1 MLTTQVAARS
11 KDVTFIVNSSGFM
24 GPLWQTILYQ
34 GAAQLRAR
42 GSTEREIEEAAAFN
56 KLWMR
61 VAQTGEDYELFLKQR
76 ETVISEN
83 KPWLFWWSRSFGS
96 LEQMRWDWNHIL
108 AFSPLPALKHVAC
121 PTLGVCGKLDQSTDA
136 PDAAN
141 SMREVLSVA
150 GNRDVTVK
158 VFPNANHSLAE
169 MPSGARMA
177 PGVFET
183 LGSWLRR
190 RALG

>member
-1 MLTTQVAARS
+1 
-11 KDVTFIVNSSGFM
+11 
-24 GPLWQTILYQ
+24 
-34 GAAQLRAR
+34 
-42 GSTEREIEEAAAFN
+42 
-56 KLWMR
+56 MR

-76 ETVISEN
+76 ERVINEN

-121 PTLGVCGKLDQSTDA
+121 PTLGVFGELDQSTDA

-190 RALG
+190 RALA